1 MISSDYTKEVGM
13 PSSQQKKVPLPYVIV
28 LIAILV
34 AAGWYGFVKASP
46 AKHHESDAEPKKT
59 SGLVVSSPSALT

>member
-1 MISSDYTKEVGM
+1 M

-28 LIAILV
+28 LLALIV

-59 SGLVVSSPSALT
+59 SVLFVSQPSALT